1 MSAGKGVSQMD
12 TRAFQVGDAIRF
24 GWETTKANLNL
35 VVVLTLVA
43 ALATAIPSGIAEGL
57 NKTAPALAA
66 LFSLAGT
73 VISLIVGVGVIRI
86 SLRLHDGGTATVR
99 DLFAVE
105 GPLLW
110 RYFLASLLYA
120 LIVGVGLIL
129 LVVPGII
136 FAVRYVFYGYAVV
149 DRNAAPMDALAQSAA
164 ATKGVWGTVSLFGLA
179 VLLLTILGALALGV
193 GLLITTPISVLAA
206 AWVYRRLAGPPP
218 AAAGT
223 GSATRA

>member
-73 VISLIVGVGVIRI
+73 VISLIVGVG
-86 SLRLHDGGTATVR
+86 
-99 DLFAVE
+99 
-105 GPLLW
+105 
-110 RYFLASLLYA
+110 
-120 LIVGVGLIL
+120 LIL

-193 GLLITTPISVLAA
+193 GLLVTTPISVLAA